1 MNTHKIHYRISS
13 PVSQSRDAVW
23 DMSKITVKR
32 SGGGWLIFSDKN
44 KKQLNS
50 DLPVWTGKKK
60 YYRHVPYIGPSP
72 DDFRDED
79 QIPRNTEVSKNYN
92 AFIPQRELVST
103 YQETPRTRAPEEE
116 YYPRIERKGWIGREP
131 LTAPFRMS
139 TKIFNERRM
148 NELET
153 MRKTVRTAVPIRSP
167 RRTHKMT
174 NFDDTT
180 HYQF

>member
-1 MNTHKIHYRISS
+1 MSSHKIHYRISS
-13 PVSQSRDAVW
+13 PVTQSRDCVW

-44 KKQLNS
+44 KKQINS
-50 DLPVWTGKKK
+50 DVPTWKGKMS
-60 YYRHVPYIGPSP
+60 YYRHIPYIGPSP
-72 DDFRDED
+72 DEFRDED
-79 QIPRNTEVSKNYN
+79 SLPRNTEVSKNYN
-92 AFIPQRELVST
+92 AFIPKRELVST
-103 YQETPRTRAPEEE
+103 YQEMPRTRAPEEE

-153 MRKTVRTAVPIRSP
+153 MRKSARTTAPFRSP
-167 RRTHKMT
+167 RRTHKMNHREET
-174 NFDDTT
+174 PN
-180 HYQF
+180 Y